1 MSPSMA
7 FRLRSED
14 EKTYINDVINRL
26 TDIHKDEVH
35 IKGDALRLLCKAF
48 EDGIESIQFKEIPSS
63 AQDVILQVGCQFL
76 KYEGEVYL
84 CYETFHKK
92 KKGEPIGSIDEYV
105 ISRCRLCIEGKQVAV
120 ETGIQNML
128 RKKNIKSILDL
139 RDILVNLTEDF
150 SLAQIYICKA
160 NLLEEHEII
169 VSMNGIH
176 LRCPLK
182 DMEDVSVREYCYNQV
197 NPSDM
202 NPPCRY
208 LIDPFINVNIEPTEK
223 AQNVIRDLAQLNEP
237 EKPIKQVDAKVI
249 EKDEDEEKEEND
261 NEGVE

>member
-1 MSPSMA
+1 MPNMSPSMA
-7 FRLRSED
+7 FRIRNED
-14 EKTYINDVINRL
+14 EKNYINEVIGRL
-26 TDIHKDEVH
+26 TDLHKDEIS
-35 IKGDALRLLCKAF
+35 IKGDALRLLCKIF
-48 EDGIESIQFKEIPSS
+48 EDGIETIQFKEPPTT
-63 AQDVILQVGCQFL
+63 AQDVITQVSCNFL
-76 KYEGEVYL
+76 KYESEVYV

-105 ISRCRLCIEGKQVAV
+105 IDRCRLCTEGKQVAV
-120 ETGIQNML
+120 ETGIQAQL

-139 RDILVNLTEDF
+139 RDILVNLTQDF

-182 DMEDVSVREYCYNQV
+182 DMEDVSVLEYCYNQI
-197 NPSDM
+197 NPSEM

-208 LIDPFINVNIEPTEK
+208 LIDPYINVNIEPTTE
-223 AQNVIRDLAQLNEP
+223 AQNIIKDLAQLP
-237 EKPIKQVDAKVI
+237 EEIPDIKDVDVEVK
-249 EKDEDEEKEEND
+249 EKDKDKKKD
-261 NEGVE
+261 D